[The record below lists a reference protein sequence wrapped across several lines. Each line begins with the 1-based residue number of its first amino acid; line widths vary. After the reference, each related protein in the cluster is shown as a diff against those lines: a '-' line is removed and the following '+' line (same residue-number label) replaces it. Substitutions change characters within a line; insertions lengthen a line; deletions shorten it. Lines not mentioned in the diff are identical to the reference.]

1 MLVRG
6 AKIARKCKSCGA
18 EFEARVADVKR
29 GWGLYC
35 SKSCKA
41 IKQEGKTGQYAK
53 LLSRPTRCKIN
64 YNYSTRI
71 MLKSHLGRMLLA
83 KQMTVCDGDEFSEF
97 DEDYGDAD
105 LMFDPSWD
113 AHKEDY

>member
-18 EFEARVADVKR
+18 EFEARAADVKR

-41 IKQEGKTGQYAK
+41 IKQEGKTGQYAIYTD
-53 LLSRPTRCKIN
+53 RREN
-64 YNYSTRI
+64 YGMETNRKRTKR
-71 MLKSHLGRMLLA
+71 
-83 KQMTVCDGDEFSEF
+83 
-97 DEDYGDAD
+97 
-105 LMFDPSWD
+105 
-113 AHKEDY
+113 

>member
-18 EFEARVADVKR
+18 EFEARAADVKR

-41 IKQEGKTGQYAK
+41 IKQFAK
-53 LLSRPTRCKIN
+53 FGFPEWQQDARVNKHKNSPTLRRDDRFVAPQNN
-64 YNYSTRI
+64 Y
-71 MLKSHLGRMLLA
+71 
-83 KQMTVCDGDEFSEF
+83 E
-97 DEDYGDAD
+97 EDDDYFAE
-105 LMFDPSWD
+105 DPSWD
-113 AHKEDY
+113 AHKMGA

>member
-41 IKQEGKTGQYAK
+41 NKQFA
-53 LLSRPTRCKIN
+53 
-64 YNYSTRI
+64 
-71 MLKSHLGRMLLA
+71 
-83 KQMTVCDGDEFSEF
+83 EFGFPEWQQ
-97 DEDYGDAD
+97 DARVNS
-105 LMFDPSWD
+105 FR
-113 AHKEDY
+113 HKCL